1 MTADKNPA
9 LDPIAMMM
17 DKILSYCRSQGIGAV
32 ARLGIPDLLEE
43 GPRTAAELAT
53 ASGAN
58 PAYLQRMLR
67 ALSVEGIFEALDDD
81 VYAQSELSA
90 ALTSNHPRS
99 VRWLAASMCDHAHWQ
114 PWGKAYDALVEG
126 KSQTPHVLG
135 MSPWEYLT
143 GNPEEAGRFGQA
155 MSNMSR
161 QAIAAI
167 TESYDFGHFDHV
179 VDVGGNRGTL
189 VLDLLGHYPK
199 MRATIFD
206 LAPVI
211 EVAREALK
219 GDPHAAR
226 VELVA
231 GSFFEDVPAGA
242 DAYLLKHILHDWPD
256 EDCLRILRAIR
267 KAIPKKGRLLVFDA
281 LLVPEAPPWAFWLD
295 VHMMI
300 LQDGKERTPDEFAEL
315 RAEAGFELVRALPTQ
330 SPVAILEARPV

>member
-1 MTADKNPA
+1 MTADKDPA
-9 LDPIAMMM
+9 LDPSAMMM

-32 ARLGIPDLLEE
+32 ARLGLPDLLAES
-43 GPRTAAELAT
+43 PRTAAELA
-53 ASGAN
+53 AACGAD
-58 PAYLQRMLR
+58 PDYLQRMLR
-67 ALSVEGIFEALDDD
+67 ALSVEGIFEARGDGVFALN
-81 VYAQSELSA
+81 ELSEV
-90 ALTSNHPRS
+90 LTTGHPRS

-114 PWGKAYDALVEG
+114 PWGKAFDALVEG
-126 KSQTPHVLG
+126 KSQTPRVLG
-135 MSPWEYLT
+135 MSPWEYLS

-167 TESYDFGHFDHV
+167 TECYDFGSFSHV

-189 VLDLLGHYPK
+189 VLDLLGSHPNL
-199 MRATIFD
+199 RATIFD
-206 LAPVI
+206 LPPVI

-219 GDPHAAR
+219 GDPHGAR

-231 GSFFEDVPAGA
+231 GSFFEEVPAGA

-267 KAIPKKGRLLVFDA
+267 KAIPKHGKLLVFDA
-281 LLVPEAPPWAFWLD
+281 LLVPEAPPWAYWLD

-315 RAEAGFELVRALPTQ
+315 FGATGFELVRAQPTP
-330 SPVAILEARPV
+330 SPIAILEARCV